1 MVETIML
8 VYVQVQVVA
17 VGVRGQRSGNRGGGG
32 TQGFVLRRVRVKG
45 AARDRRKSEAVA
57 TTDKQKGTLQKVG
70 IP

>member
-32 TQGFVLRRVRVKG
+32 TQGFVL
-45 AARDRRKSEAVA
+45 
-57 TTDKQKGTLQKVG
+57 
-70 IP
+70 